1 MIGPG
6 SDKNTDL
13 SLNWQKW
20 IAALQSK
27 TSLIRKMY
35 KSHFQRPCK
44 HRIVYFCHL
53 EIEEEEYQNLKLE
66 FTFFGGFPFH
76 NIERILK
83 RVKRLPKSIYRHRHT
98 LHCHIQILNK
108 KLKNNKTTMTIN
120 QTSTWFGV
128 LQTWGI
134 LIEDFSS
141 CRLQYCKHVFF
152 KTWRIS
158 GYVDGRSWKK
168 LQL

>member
-1 MIGPG
+1 MIGLG
-6 SDKNTDL
+6 SDKNTEI
-13 SLNWQKW
+13 SLNLQKW

-53 EIEEEEYQNLKLE
+53 DIEEDEEYQNLKLK

-108 KLKNNKTTMTIN
+108 KLKNNKTTTTIN

-128 LQTWGI
+128 LQTWGFQLVPPSI
-134 LIEDFSS
+134 LQA
-141 CRLQYCKHVFF
+141 CFF
-152 KTWRIS
+152 VKTWRIS
-158 GYVDGRSWKK
+158 GYVDGMSWRK
-168 LQL
+168 LQF